1 MKRTLFNFRIEYY
14 VRYVNYSRCYIPA
27 RVLKVGIHTVRY
39 SGRIVN
45 VGDLLNI
52 RGLLYH

>member
-1 MKRTLFNFRIEYY
+1 MAFAGPE
-14 VRYVNYSRCYIPA
+14 VMRYVNYSRCYIPA

-45 VGDLLNI
+45 IGDLLNI